1 MRVIKPDE
9 SRNMW
14 RISRHGAGVQRRILK
29 LTHGPLKRLRCFQ
42 HEGYCRNSMGL
53 CYQRRLK
60 LSLSNRKICVVRYI
74 IVVVKE
80 EVYETEA

>member
-1 MRVIKPDE
+1 MSKSDE
-9 SRNMW
+9 SRNTW
-14 RISRHGAGVQRRILK
+14 RLNRHAAGTMLRIRK
-29 LTHGPLKRLRCFQ
+29 LAHVPLKRLRCFQ

-60 LSLSNRKICVVRYI
+60 LRLSNRKICVVRYI

-80 EVYETEA
+80 E

>member
-1 MRVIKPDE
+1 MVKTAE
-9 SRNMW
+9 NYKKW
-14 RISRHGAGVQRRILK
+14 RMNRRGAGVRRRRYILTRTPAK
-29 LTHGPLKRLRCFQ
+29 ILRFFQ

-60 LSLSNRKICVVRYI
+60 LRLSSRKICVARYI

-80 EVYETEA
+80 

>member
-1 MRVIKPDE
+1 MAELTKNRKE
-9 SRNMW
+9 W
-14 RISRHGAGVQRRILK
+14 RINRHGAGVKRRMLK
-29 LTHGPLKRLRCFQ
+29 LTHTPLKRLRFFQ

-60 LSLSNRKICVVRYI
+60 LRLSNRKICVVRYI

-80 EVYETEA
+80 E